1 MHQIRVHT
9 ASVGFPVLGD
19 IVYGTPVVNRILY
32 KQLGIKRQLLHAQEY
47 KFFDMFANSTIDI
60 FAPLPDDFQQVL
72 NNK

>member
-32 KQLGIKRQLLHAQEY
+32 KQLNIKRQLLHAQEY
-47 KFFDMFANSTIDI
+47 KFFDMFTNTSLTIT
-60 FAPLPDDFQQVL
+60 APMPDDFEQVL
-72 NNK
+72 SCK